1 MWRRLRSATAM
12 TAVALCVVLLAG
24 CNSGAVVAPD
34 GDTGGSDEQAANQ
47 GGGNGNGGNGGGGG
61 GGNGGG
67 GGGGGGDERYT
78 WGLPVGDTSVSL
90 NEAIVY
96 IPLQKGNCGEA
107 QARLDDEPLW
117 KGFRSPR
124 NVLLFQA
131 AIHLC
136 SGRVAAARPLFQRA
150 EADYGWGGLAP
161 GGIVCETYLASASVI
176 RQQPKSAFTCVG
188 GEPPPWRGEY
198 PNLDDP
204 RTAVDESTTTTSTT
218 TTTTSTSLPPAGGA
232 GDGTTGETTTSL
244 GGG

>member
-1 MWRRLRSATAM
+1 MAITA
-12 TAVALCVVLLAG
+12 ALSVLLLAG

-34 GDTGGSDEQAANQ
+34 GDTTVRPTNQ
-47 GGGNGNGGNGGGGG
+47 
-61 GGNGGG
+61 GGG
-67 GGGGGGDERYT
+67 GGGGGGGGRGGGGEGERFSF
-78 WGLPVGDTSVSL
+78 GLPVGDTSVSL

-107 QARLDDEPLW
+107 QAKLDVPAAEGVEPLW

-136 SGRVAAARPLFQRA
+136 AGRVATARPFFQRA

-176 RQQPKSAFTCVG
+176 RQQPKSAFTCVA
-188 GEPPPWRGEY
+188 GEPPPWGDQY

-204 RTAVDESTTTTSTT
+204 RTAVDESATTTSTT
-218 TTTTSTSLPPAGGA
+218 TTTTTPTISTTSTSVPPAGGKE
-232 GDGTTGETTTSL
+232 GTTAGSSTSL